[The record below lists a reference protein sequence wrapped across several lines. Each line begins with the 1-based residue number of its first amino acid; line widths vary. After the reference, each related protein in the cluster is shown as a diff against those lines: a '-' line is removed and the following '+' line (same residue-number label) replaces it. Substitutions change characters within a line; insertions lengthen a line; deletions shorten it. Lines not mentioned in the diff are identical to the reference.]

1 MLIQGSTL
9 SIVAK
14 WLHVG
19 LPEKAK
25 PLSPTDELLSE
36 HPKAIMKEITISGS
50 CPATGEKI
58 VNLNFPKKA
67 IIAMI
72 KRNGNYLTPNG
83 STIIEANDTLVV
95 LTDKPEILDKVYASL
110 SISKTVEKTGEL
122 AE

>member
-1 MLIQGSTL
+1 
-9 SIVAK
+9 
-14 WLHVG
+14 
-19 LPEKAK
+19 
-25 PLSPTDELLSE
+25 
-36 HPKAIMKEITISGS
+36 
-50 CPATGEKI
+50 
-58 VNLNFPKKA
+58 
-67 IIAMI
+67 MI